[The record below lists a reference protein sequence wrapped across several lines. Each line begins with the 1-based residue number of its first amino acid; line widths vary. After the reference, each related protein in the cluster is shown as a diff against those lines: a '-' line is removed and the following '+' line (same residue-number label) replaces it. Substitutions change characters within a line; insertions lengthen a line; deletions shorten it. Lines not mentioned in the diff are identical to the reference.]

1 MSLDYKLD
9 KLKLKSHLGHV
20 LRGAELKSALDCVL
34 QLVGQ
39 LESVISRLSYVK
51 EDNIAESSYAE
62 KLRLEKRRLQIELA
76 FWLQELIRYLVYLNK
91 EVLRCKRNLKRIRAD
106 AEKIKL
112 EQVRE
117 RYSRAEREQET
128 QYRLAVQDR
137 NAVHNVLEK
146 VKAVLE
152 VSETGQFPGAS
163 LGMQS
168 FLTT

>member
-9 KLKLKSHLGHV
+9 KLKLKRHLGHV
-20 LRGAELKSALDCVL
+20 PRGAELRSALDCVL

-39 LESVISRLSYVK
+39 LESVISRLSYVE
-51 EDNIAESSYAE
+51 EDDIVECSYAE
-62 KLRLEKRRLQIELA
+62 KLRLEKRRLQMELA

-91 EVLRCKRNLKRIRAD
+91 EVLRCKCNLERIRAD

-112 EQVRE
+112 EQVRD
-117 RYSRAEREQET
+117 RYSRAERKQEA

-137 NAVHNVLEK
+137 DAVYIVLKKIK
-146 VKAVLE
+146 VVLE
-152 VSETGQFPGAS
+152 VSETGQFSGSP